1 MSLSAENLI
10 SDQEDAEPGA
20 AASAASHCS
29 GGPNREPQSE
39 FVKQLN
45 FSRGHQFT
53 HQDLKL
59 LTAENKNLQRKVE
72 TCRENKTKFDK
83 LELEIKF
90 LRYGYFLK
98 MQQCDIY

>member
-10 SDQEDAEPGA
+10 SDQDDAEPGA
-20 AASAASHCS
+20 THAS
-29 GGPNREPQSE
+29 GGPNREPQSD

-72 TCRENKTKFDK
+72 ACRDKKTKFDK
-83 LELEIKF
+83 LELEIKV
-90 LRYGYFLK
+90 LRYR
-98 MQQCDIY
+98 IYLSI